1 MLHADNVTIASL
13 NLGTNIKT
21 LPWAPQNDIL
31 GHPAVK
37 AFVMQAGINSLYEA
51 AYHAMPVVSI
61 PLVTDQV
68 DNAAKVMT
76 TVTQHHTWGQAHTVN
91 EAFGNVKHVS
101 PIYFRVAAIDSVAFQ

>member
-1 MLHADNVTIASL
+1 VTQYYVLHADNVTIASL

-31 GHPAVK
+31 GQPSVK

-51 AYHAMPVVSI
+51 AYHAKPVVSI

-68 DNAAKVMT
+68 DNAAKVKT
-76 TVTQHHTWGQAHTVN
+76 TVIQHHMWGQACY
-91 EAFGNVKHVS
+91 VKRACFVS
-101 PIYFRVAAIDSVAFQ
+101 